1 MSAKDTPTIKT
12 LSDEQRAK
20 EFKRIKRNAVR
31 RKDYKQGLEQGIK
44 FEDYRVIY
52 THWADGYYIQEIL
65 QDNTPVNIIYT
76 FEGSIDLVA
85 FNRPIPKHLIKKA
98 NLKAKV
104 CF

>member
-1 MSAKDTPTIKT
+1 MSAKDTPVIKALT
-12 LSDEQRAK
+12 DEQRDK
-20 EFKRIKRNAVR
+20 ELKRIKRNAVR
-31 RKDYKQGLEQGIK
+31 RKDYKQGLEHGIK

-52 THWADGYYIQEIL
+52 THLEDGHYIQEIL
-65 QDNTPVNIIYT
+65 QDNTPVNIICA

-98 NLKAKV
+98 NLKIKV